1 MKQSKQIF
9 SAKNYWLTFVLIVG
23 TFGLILSKTAKT
35 TNPLPLDSFV
45 DEFVI
50 EGPER
55 VCLITGN
62 RIEEFFG
69 GGDADTD
76 FYRWTIS
83 EPTGAPRVFQGGE
96 SVQTLAFTFSQAGT
110 HTINLIISRGG
121 IPVSNLTKV
130 VEVLPGAEV
139 SLLGDYALC
148 PGDELTLRALDPSTV
163 GLADYSFEWTDEN
176 GDVVSSDNELLVD
189 DEGEFQVKYFLQ
201 NSLGE
206 AECENVLTTQVRF
219 AVDFDLDVNGVNFC
233 PGNVIVAFAEP
244 QAQGR
249 WYYQKEGEPEVFIN
263 QSNFLQLSTA
273 NLAGFGDYTLI
284 FELVNENNP
293 SCVIR
298 KTHDFTFGQN
308 PQFRIEEENSASEC
322 LAEDGA
328 LRIFADGDI
337 DLIYYVIDEET
348 NGPGFSLS
356 AGEELVIPG
365 LRSGVY
371 TFEAFAN
378 GCRFTLGTVVT
389 LQDVPDQLRFS
400 VDPDSIVPETC
411 SDEGKNN
418 GSFTVFFENGPIDLI
433 YELYTER
440 GDLVGTGVLESD
452 ELEDIEFVIE
462 VPGGI
467 FYFEVFIP
475 EEPSEEGEDDEEEG
489 EEGDEDDDE
498 EDNRCMVPFVE
509 RIEVPGL
516 PQVEFTVPTVFKFC
530 EIYELVPETTQPLEF
545 LLRNKATGEER
556 VGQTFTIT
564 EAGDYE
570 LIGRHLDFPE
580 EICPTKVEL
589 GIEDVDP
596 VDFEIEFLSQD
607 CVGNQVWEANILN
620 YDPSEVRIR
629 WYDEAGEVV
638 STGINMSPVTYG
650 EYELEMQPR
659 NILGTCPTPPTKFIV
674 PEPVLSVPVDLDA
687 SLLCPFGPDATITLD
702 TDFENVG
709 RIRWRYFDED
719 GEITVLTGEE
729 NSSSIVATLSG
740 TYEVTVYNSINTT
753 CEIGR
758 TNIDIEISDNL
769 TQFEVPEDELVICER
784 YEWIPESNFSLVYT
798 LTYPNGEQVTKNP
811 DERFVLNQS
820 GEYEIR
826 GANPNNP
833 ICPNV
838 KTFEVRV
845 VDAIIFSAELID
857 QSCEGEFTYEANIG
871 NSAPE
876 DVFITW
882 RNSGGQEL
890 GNSPIF
896 TTSTPGTY
904 TLEVQPAGSLPCDIE
919 LDEFTIEAP
928 ILSVDAFLQA
938 GVICPDDLST
948 VIDLEIDLPEEVER
962 IEWFFTDLNGNS
974 ESLPQFQNLFEA
986 VAEREGT
993 YEVFVYNELGCLLD
1007 DEMILILQS
1016 VDDIRP
1022 VVKELYEI
1030 CAEYEIGETINP
1042 GNFSTYEW
1050 YLDDRLLSTSPTYKP
1065 QLVGTYTLV
1074 VNSQENCE
1082 YMTTFEVEEEC
1093 ELKVSLPNA
1102 IIPGSSDRNFLIYSN
1117 FLIDELDVWIFNKW
1131 GQEVFSCSERSL
1143 VENSVSCV
1151 WDGFY
1156 RGEKLPIGAYA
1167 VRIHYKNTQEGIEQ
1181 TMMTTLTVID

>member
-9 SAKNYWLTFVLIVG
+9 SAKIYWLTLVLIVG
-23 TFGLILSKTAKT
+23 TFGFILSKSAIT
-35 TNPLPLDSFV
+35 TNHLPLDSL
-45 DEFVI
+45 DDGFVI
-50 EGPER
+50 EGPEK

-76 FYRWTIS
+76 VYRWTIS
-83 EPTGAPRVFQGGE
+83 EPTGPPRIFQGGE
-96 SVQTLAFTFSQAGT
+96 SLQTLAFTFSQPGT
-110 HTINLIISRGG
+110 HTFNLIITRGG

-139 SLLGDYALC
+139 SLLDDYALC

-176 GDVVSSDNELLVD
+176 GVVVSTDNELLVD
-189 DEGEFQVKYFLQ
+189 DEGEFQVKYFLP

-206 AECENVLTTQVRF
+206 AECENILTTQVRF
-219 AVDFDLDVNGVNFC
+219 AVDFELDVNGVNFC
-233 PGNVIVAFAEP
+233 PGNVVVASAEP

-249 WYYQKEGEPEVFIN
+249 WYYQTAGEPEVFIN
-263 QSNFLQLSTA
+263 QSSFLQLSTA
-273 NLAGFGDYTLI
+273 NLPGFGDYTLI

-298 KTHDFTFGQN
+298 KTHDFSFGQN

-365 LRSGVY
+365 LKSGVY
-371 TFEAFAN
+371 TFEAFSN

-440 GDLVGTGVLESD
+440 GDLVGTGVLESE
-452 ELEDIEFVIE
+452 ELENIEFVIE
-462 VPGGI
+462 VPGGV

-475 EEPSEEGEDDEEEG
+475 EEPTED
-489 EEGDEDDDE
+489 EGDEDEEGGEDE
-498 EDNRCMVPFVE
+498 EDEKDNRCMVPFIE

-516 PQVEFTVPTVFKFC
+516 PQVEFSVPTSFKFC
-530 EIYELVPETTQPLEF
+530 EVYELVPETTQPLEF
-545 LLRNKATGEER
+545 LLRNLATGEER
-556 VGQTFTIT
+556 FGQTFTIT

-580 EICPTKVEL
+580 EICPTKVEMS
-589 GIEDVDP
+589 IEDVDP
-596 VDFEIEFLSQD
+596 VEFEIEFLSQD

-638 STGINMSPVTYG
+638 STGVNMSPVTYG

-659 NILGTCPTPPTKFIV
+659 NILGTCPTPPTKFFV
-674 PEPVLSVPVDLDA
+674 PEPVLSVPVNLET
-687 SLLCPFGPDATITLD
+687 SLLCPFGPDATISLD

-709 RIRWRYFDED
+709 RIRWRYFDEE
-719 GEITVLTGEE
+719 GKITVLTEEE

-758 TNIDIEISDNL
+758 TNIDLEISDNL
-769 TQFEVPEDELVICER
+769 TQFEVPEEELVICER
-784 YEWIPESNFSLVYT
+784 YEWIPESNFPLNYI
-798 LTYPNGEQVTKNP
+798 LTYPDGTEVTATAS
-811 DERFVLNQS
+811 ETFVLDQT
-820 GEYEIR
+820 GEYLIR
-826 GANPNNP
+826 GEDPQNPV
-833 ICPNV
+833 CPNE
-838 KTFEVRV
+838 KSFQVRV
-845 VDAIIFSAELID
+845 IDAVVFSPELVNQTCD
-857 QSCEGEFTYEANIG
+857 GEFTYAANF
-871 NSAPE
+871 APYQLE
-876 DVFITW
+876 DVLIYW
-882 RNSGGQEL
+882 SDQSGRLL
-890 GNSPIF
+890 GSEPIF
-896 TTSTPGTY
+896 STSTPGIY
-904 TLEVQPAGSLPCDIE
+904 TLEVQPAGSLPCDV
-919 LDEFTIEAP
+919 LPFEFEIVQP
-928 ILSVDAFLQA
+928 VLSVNVELIA
-938 GVICPDDLST
+938 GVICPDDEST
-948 VIDLEIDLPEEVER
+948 IIELDIDNIEVVDR
-962 IEWFFTDLNGNS
+962 IEWVFTGIDGNTEILGSFEDLTEIIADS
-974 ESLPQFQNLFEA
+974 EGWYEA
-986 VAEREGT
+986 R
-993 YEVFVYNELGCLLD
+993 VFNRLDCLLGD
-1007 DEMILILQS
+1007 QS
-1016 VDDIRP
+1016 VFISKSIDDVRP
-1022 VVKELYEI
+1022 EVKEVYQI

-1042 GNFSTYEW
+1042 GNFSTYSWFLEEE
-1050 YLDDRLLSTSPTYKP
+1050 LVSTSSSYKP
-1065 QLVGTYTLV
+1065 QIVGTYTLV

-1093 ELKVSLPNA
+1093 ELRIAHPNA
-1102 IIPGSSDRNFLIYSN
+1102 IIPGDPERNFIIFSN
-1117 FLIDELDVWIFNKW
+1117 YLVDELDIWIFNKW
-1131 GQEVFSCSERSL
+1131 GQEVFNCSERNIL
-1143 VENSVSCV
+1143 ENTEMCI

-1156 RGEKLPIGAYA
+1156 NGEKIPIGAYA
-1167 VRIHYKNTQEGIEQ
+1167 VRIRYKNIQEGIEE
-1181 TMMTTLTVID
+1181 TKLTSLTVIE